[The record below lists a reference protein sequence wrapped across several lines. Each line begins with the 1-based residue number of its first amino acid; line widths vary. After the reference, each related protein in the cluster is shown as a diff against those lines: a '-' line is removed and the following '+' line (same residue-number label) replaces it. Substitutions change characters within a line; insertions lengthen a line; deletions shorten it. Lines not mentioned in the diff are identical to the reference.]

1 MNGVE
6 SMRLKRTFY
15 LILGLLFISNILLA
29 VDFPKPTPY
38 KYINDYV
45 GVVEPEYVQKI
56 ISVGK
61 ELEDKTTAQ
70 VTAVIIDSLQGIT
83 IEEYAVE
90 LFRRW
95 GIGQKGKD
103 NGVLLLVAIN
113 DRQMRIEV
121 GYGLEGAIPDG
132 KAGRIRDE
140 YIIPY
145 FKEGDYSKGIY
156 YGYLALAKEVAKEYN
171 VELTFDVDA
180 ELPKSSSAYVETI
193 AIIVFIVI
201 FIMLTLSRRG
211 VWYIG
216 PRGPMGPG
224 NFGGFGGFRGSGR
237 SSGGGF
243 GGFEMGVKAAKILLE
258 LLDSENKNLIQ
269 HTFEPKL
276 IIRDST

>member
-1 MNGVE
+1 
-6 SMRLKRTFY
+6 MRVKRMFY
-15 LILGLLFISNILLA
+15 LILGLLFVSNVLLA

-70 VTAVIIDSLQGIT
+70 VTAVVIDSLQGMT

-90 LFRRW
+90 LFRKW

-180 ELPKSSSAYVETI
+180 ELPNSSSVDVETI

-224 NFGGFGGFRGSGR
+224 GSGGFGGFGGSGR

-243 GGFEMGVKAAKILLE
+243 GGFGGGRSGGGGASGKW
-258 LLDSENKNLIQ
+258 
-269 HTFEPKL
+269 
-276 IIRDST
+276 

>member
-70 VTAVIIDSLQGIT
+70 VTAVVIDSLQGMT

-90 LFRRW
+90 LFRKW

-193 AIIVFIVI
+193 VIVLIVV
-201 FIMLTLSRRG
+201 FIMLVLSRRG

-243 GGFEMGVKAAKILLE
+243 GGFGGGRSGGGGASGKW
-258 LLDSENKNLIQ
+258 
-269 HTFEPKL
+269 
-276 IIRDST
+276 

>member
-1 MNGVE
+1 
-6 SMRLKRTFY
+6 MRVKGTFY
-15 LILGLLFISNILLA
+15 IILGLLFVSNVLLS

-56 ISVGK
+56 IAVGK
-61 ELEDKTTAQ
+61 ELEDKTSAQ
-70 VTAVIIDSLQGIT
+70 VTAVVIDSLQGMT

-103 NGVLLLVAIN
+103 NGVLLLVAVN

-180 ELPKSSSAYVETI
+180 ELPNSSSVDVETI

-224 NFGGFGGFRGSGR
+224 GSGGFGGFGGSGR

-243 GGFEMGVKAAKILLE
+243 GGFGGGRSGGGGASGKW
-258 LLDSENKNLIQ
+258 
-269 HTFEPKL
+269 
-276 IIRDST
+276 

>member
-70 VTAVIIDSLQGIT
+70 VTAVVIDSLQGMT

-90 LFRRW
+90 LFRKW

-171 VELTFDVDA
+171 VELTFDVDT
-180 ELPKSSSAYVETI
+180 ELPKSSSVDVDTI
-193 AIIVFIVI
+193 VIIIFIVT
-201 FIMLTLSRRG
+201 FIMLALSRRG

-224 NFGGFGGFRGSGR
+224 GFGGSGR

-243 GGFEMGVKAAKILLE
+243 GGFGGGRSGGGGASGKW
-258 LLDSENKNLIQ
+258 
-269 HTFEPKL
+269 
-276 IIRDST
+276 

>member
-45 GVVEPEYVQKI
+45 GVVEPEYIQKI

-193 AIIVFIVI
+193 VIVLIVV
-201 FIMLTLSRRG
+201 FIMLVLSRRG

-243 GGFEMGVKAAKILLE
+243 GGFGGGRSGGGGASGKW
-258 LLDSENKNLIQ
+258 
-269 HTFEPKL
+269 
-276 IIRDST
+276 

>member
-113 DRQMRIEV
+113 DRQMRRQ
-121 GYGLEGAIPDG
+121 APHSMQ
-132 KAGRIRDE
+132 A
-140 YIIPY
+140 
-145 FKEGDYSKGIY
+145 
-156 YGYLALAKEVAKEYN
+156 
-171 VELTFDVDA
+171 
-180 ELPKSSSAYVETI
+180 
-193 AIIVFIVI
+193 
-201 FIMLTLSRRG
+201 SR
-211 VWYIG
+211 
-216 PRGPMGPG
+216 
-224 NFGGFGGFRGSGR
+224 F
-237 SSGGGF
+237 
-243 GGFEMGVKAAKILLE
+243 
-258 LLDSENKNLIQ
+258 
-269 HTFEPKL
+269 
-276 IIRDST
+276 

>member
-1 MNGVE
+1 MG
-6 SMRLKRTFY
+6 LKRTFY

-156 YGYLALAKEVAKEYN
+156 YGYLALVKEVAKEYN

-193 AIIVFIVI
+193 VIVLIVV
-201 FIMLTLSRRG
+201 FIMLVLSRRG

-224 NFGGFGGFRGSGR
+224 NFGGFGGWRGSGR

-243 GGFEMGVKAAKILLE
+243 GGFGGGRSGGGGASGKW
-258 LLDSENKNLIQ
+258 
-269 HTFEPKL
+269 
-276 IIRDST
+276 

>member
-193 AIIVFIVI
+193 VIVLIVV
-201 FIMLTLSRRG
+201 FIMLVLSRRG

-243 GGFEMGVKAAKILLE
+243 GGFGGAEVVAVVLAGSGERIARCL
-258 LLDSENKNLIQ
+258 
-269 HTFEPKL
+269 
-276 IIRDST
+276 R

>member
-1 MNGVE
+1 
-6 SMRLKRTFY
+6 MRVKRMFY

-180 ELPKSSSAYVETI
+180 ELPKSSSVDVDTI
-193 AIIVFIVI
+193 VIIIFIVT
-201 FIMLTLSRRG
+201 FIMLALSRRG

-243 GGFEMGVKAAKILLE
+243 GGFGGGRSGGGGASGKW
-258 LLDSENKNLIQ
+258 
-269 HTFEPKL
+269 
-276 IIRDST
+276 

>member
-15 LILGLLFISNILLA
+15 LILGLLFISNVLLS

-95 GIGQKGKD
+95 GVGQKGKD

-113 DRQMRIEV
+113 NRQMRIEV

-145 FKEGDYSKGIY
+145 FKEGNYSKGIY

-180 ELPKSSSAYVETI
+180 ELPKGSSAVAEM
-193 AIIVFIVI
+193 IVIVLIVI
-201 FIMLTLSRRG
+201 FIMLVLSRRG

-243 GGFEMGVKAAKILLE
+243 GGFGGGRSGGGGASGKW
-258 LLDSENKNLIQ
+258 
-269 HTFEPKL
+269 
-276 IIRDST
+276 

>member
-1 MNGVE
+1 
-6 SMRLKRTFY
+6 MRLKRTFY

-193 AIIVFIVI
+193 VIVLIVV
-201 FIMLTLSRRG
+201 FIMLVLSRRG

-243 GGFEMGVKAAKILLE
+243 GGFGGGRSGGGGASGKW
-258 LLDSENKNLIQ
+258 
-269 HTFEPKL
+269 
-276 IIRDST
+276 

>member
-145 FKEGDYSKGIY
+145 FKEGDYSKGIH

-193 AIIVFIVI
+193 VIVLIVV
-201 FIMLTLSRRG
+201 FIMLVLSRRG

-237 SSGGGF
+237 SSDGGF
-243 GGFEMGVKAAKILLE
+243 GGFGGGRSGGGGASGKW
-258 LLDSENKNLIQ
+258 
-269 HTFEPKL
+269 
-276 IIRDST
+276 

>member
-1 MNGVE
+1 
-6 SMRLKRTFY
+6 MRLKRTFY

-70 VTAVIIDSLQGIT
+70 VTAVVIDSLQGMT

-90 LFRRW
+90 LFRKW

-171 VELTFDVDA
+171 VELTFDVDT
-180 ELPKSSSAYVETI
+180 ELPKSSSVDVDTI
-193 AIIVFIVI
+193 VIIIFIVT
-201 FIMLTLSRRG
+201 FIMLALSRRG

-224 NFGGFGGFRGSGR
+224 GFGGSGR

-243 GGFEMGVKAAKILLE
+243 GGFGGGRSGGGGASGKW
-258 LLDSENKNLIQ
+258 
-269 HTFEPKL
+269 
-276 IIRDST
+276 

>member
-1 MNGVE
+1 
-6 SMRLKRTFY
+6 MRVKRTFY
-15 LILGLLFISNILLA
+15 LILVFLVISNVLLA

-70 VTAVIIDSLQGIT
+70 VTAVVIDSLQGMT

-156 YGYLALAKEVAKEYN
+156 YGYLALVKEVAKEYN

-180 ELPKSSSAYVETI
+180 ELPKSSSVDVETI
-193 AIIVFIVI
+193 AIIIFIVI
-201 FIMLTLSRRG
+201 FIMLALSRRG
-211 VWYIG
+211 IWYIG

-224 NFGGFGGFRGSGR
+224 GFGGFGGSGR

-243 GGFEMGVKAAKILLE
+243 GGFGGGRSGGGGASGKW
-258 LLDSENKNLIQ
+258 
-269 HTFEPKL
+269 
-276 IIRDST
+276 

>member
-1 MNGVE
+1 
-6 SMRLKRTFY
+6 MRLKRTFY

-193 AIIVFIVI
+193 VIVLIVV
-201 FIMLTLSRRG
+201 FIMLVLSRRG

-243 GGFEMGVKAAKILLE
+243 GGFGGAEVVAVVLAGSGERIARCL
-258 LLDSENKNLIQ
+258 
-269 HTFEPKL
+269 
-276 IIRDST
+276 R

>member
-1 MNGVE
+1 
-6 SMRLKRTFY
+6 MRVKRMFY

-171 VELTFDVDA
+171 VELTFDVDT
-180 ELPKSSSAYVETI
+180 ELPKSSSVDVDTI
-193 AIIVFIVI
+193 VIIIFIVT
-201 FIMLTLSRRG
+201 FIMLALSRRG

-224 NFGGFGGFRGSGR
+224 GFGGSGR

-243 GGFEMGVKAAKILLE
+243 GGFGGGRSGGGGASGKW
-258 LLDSENKNLIQ
+258 
-269 HTFEPKL
+269 
-276 IIRDST
+276 

>member
-193 AIIVFIVI
+193 VIVLIVV
-201 FIMLTLSRRG
+201 FIMLVLSRRG

-224 NFGGFGGFRGSGR
+224 GFGGSGR

-243 GGFEMGVKAAKILLE
+243 GGFGGGRSGGGGASGKW
-258 LLDSENKNLIQ
+258 
-269 HTFEPKL
+269 
-276 IIRDST
+276 

>member
-15 LILGLLFISNILLA
+15 LIWGLLFISDILLA

-193 AIIVFIVI
+193 VIVLIVV
-201 FIMLTLSRRG
+201 FIMLVLSRRG

-237 SSGGGF
+237 SSDGGF
-243 GGFEMGVKAAKILLE
+243 GGFGGGRSGGGGASGKW
-258 LLDSENKNLIQ
+258 
-269 HTFEPKL
+269 
-276 IIRDST
+276 